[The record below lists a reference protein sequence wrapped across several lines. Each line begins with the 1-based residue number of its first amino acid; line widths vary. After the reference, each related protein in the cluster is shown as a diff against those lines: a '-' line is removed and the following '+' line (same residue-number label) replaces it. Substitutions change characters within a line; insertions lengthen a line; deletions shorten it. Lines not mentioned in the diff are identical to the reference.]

1 MQMPSEIN
9 QNGLTGGWDALWLDC
24 HLATMAGPKPYGI
37 IADGALAVKDGR
49 IAWIGPAVELPAGA
63 EERAG
68 GVHRLNNAWV
78 TPGLI
83 DCHTHLVYAGNRAN
97 EFEMR
102 LNGAT
107 YEEIARAGGGIVSTV
122 KAVRAASEEELV
134 VQSTPRLRALQS
146 EGVTTVE
153 IKSGYGLETA
163 SELKMLRVARRLGQD
178 HPVTVH
184 ATFLGAHS
192 LPSEFQGR
200 PDAYID
206 LVIEEMLPAVAAEN
220 LAHAVDVFCEN
231 IAFSVAQTERVFKAS
246 VECGLPVKL
255 HAEQLS
261 DQKGAILA
269 ARYDAL
275 SVDHVE
281 YIQPDGVA
289 ALADRG
295 TVAVLLPGA
304 FYFIHETQKPP
315 VESFREAG
323 VPMALATDCNP
334 GTSPCT
340 SPLLMMNMAC
350 VNFGLTPAEA
360 LAGFTTNAARAL
372 GIAADSGTL
381 EAGKQADLAVWDI
394 QTPAELAYRLGGNPC
409 CSVIKTGE
417 IVVNR

>member
-1 MQMPSEIN
+1 MQRSAELKHN
-9 QNGLTGGWDALWLDC
+9 ALTDDWDALWLDC
-24 HLATMAGPKPYGI
+24 HLATMAGPEPYGI
-37 IADGALAVKDGR
+37 IVDGALAVKDGR
-49 IAWIGPAVELPAGA
+49 IAWIGSAADLPAGA
-63 EERAG
+63 AERADV
-68 GVHRLNNAWV
+68 VHRLNNAWV
-78 TPGLI
+78 TPGFI
-83 DCHTHLVYAGNRAN
+83 DCHTHLVYAGNRAT

-122 KAVRAASEEELV
+122 KAVRAASEEELAA
-134 VQSTPRLRALQS
+134 QSAPRLQALQS

-153 IKSGYGLETA
+153 IKSGYGLETDA
-163 SELKMLRVARRLGQD
+163 ELKMLRVARRLGQD

-184 ATFLGAHS
+184 PTFLGAHA
-192 LPSEFQGR
+192 LPPEFQGR
-200 PDAYID
+200 ADAYID
-206 LVIEEMLPAVAAEN
+206 LVIEAMLPAVAAAN
-220 LAHAVDVFCEN
+220 LANAVDVFCEN
-231 IAFSVAQTERVFKAS
+231 IAFSVAQTERVFQAA
-246 VECGLPVKL
+246 VDCGLPVKL

-289 ALADRG
+289 ALADRN

-315 VESFREAG
+315 VEAFRQAG

-360 LAGFTTNAARAL
+360 LAGFTANAARAL
-372 GIAADSGTL
+372 GIAADFGTL
-381 EAGKQADLAVWDI
+381 EAGKQADMAVWDI
-394 QTPAELAYRLGGNPC
+394 QALAELAYRLGGNPC
-409 CSVIKTGE
+409 RRVIKAGE